1 MDPACHGASFMFIL
15 FLCNYWAQSDGFGTL
30 PLNVEN
36 VVEFGS
42 LKTFMTSGKNRRLID
57 CTILKLSSAVWN
69 E

>member
-42 LKTFMTSGKNRRLID
+42 FKDFHDIWD
-57 CTILKLSSAVWN
+57 

>member
-1 MDPACHGASFMFIL
+1 MPWCEFYVYFVFVQLLDPINGC
-15 FLCNYWAQSDGFGTL
+15 GTL

-36 VVEFGS
+36 VVVFGS
-42 LKTFMTSGKNRRLID
+42 FKTFMLSWADRRLKD